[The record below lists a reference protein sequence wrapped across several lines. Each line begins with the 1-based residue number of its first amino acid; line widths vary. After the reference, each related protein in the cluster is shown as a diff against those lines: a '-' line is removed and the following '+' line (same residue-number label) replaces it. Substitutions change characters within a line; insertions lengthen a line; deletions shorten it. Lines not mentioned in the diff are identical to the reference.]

1 MYCQY
6 WLFVHKYVKSYSKI
20 QPTTE
25 QNPQT
30 YSKVIMKYYY
40 IHVSCMSHSHSLL
53 RPVAKHMPMDTSLN
67 SSSWAELVWLMRI
80 GKLLLPSNSLPLESI
95 KCPTSILPVQAK
107 SDLICMFRVRSPTSA
122 AKRMRL
128 PSSVS

>member
-40 IHVSCMSHSHSLL
+40 IHVSYMSHSHSLL
-53 RPVAKHMPMDTSLN
+53 RPVAKHMPMDTSAVKQLFVGRTG
-67 SSSWAELVWLMRI
+67 LVDEDRQI
-80 GKLLLPSNSLPLESI
+80 ATTFKL
-95 KCPTSILPVQAK
+95 
-107 SDLICMFRVRSPTSA
+107 SPTGIHKMSHQHPPSA
-122 AKRMRL
+122 SQIRL
-128 PSSVS
+128 DLYVPC